1 VKRLAGAVCIAAG
14 MFVGAGIASAE
25 YQQPGPALVLNPSR
39 VVPGG
44 TVTVSL
50 QVTCVDGDSIGFQI
64 EPAGDQSAA
73 ICDANTYAARLTA
86 PSRPGTYDVNAQGEV
101 RLAQATLT
109 VTAALGGPEQPMPST
124 GPEHALSIAVIG
136 GALFAGGFVLLA
148 LARFRH
154 NASIDAVRS
163 ECGHGHHLRR

>member
-25 YQQPGPALVLNPSR
+25 YQQPGAALVLNPSR

-73 ICDANTYAARLTA
+73 ICNAKPTPPGSPLHRDPA
-86 PSRPGTYDVNAQGEV
+86 PMTSMLKGKCGLPRP
-101 RLAQATLT
+101 R
-109 VTAALGGPEQPMPST
+109 
-124 GPEHALSIAVIG
+124 
-136 GALFAGGFVLLA
+136 
-148 LARFRH
+148 
-154 NASIDAVRS
+154 
-163 ECGHGHHLRR
+163 